1 MNPRTRTQMNLQRIR
16 LENFLSHTDTDFDV
30 SGRNPVIITGENGAG
45 KSSLVKDS
53 VTWALFG
60 KARGSGDELI
70 TEGAD
75 EAVVTIQFGLDGHD
89 YVVMRRRVRGRKT
102 DLEFAAVEG
111 ETEQSLCGAT
121 IAETQAEIEK
131 RLGMDYETFV
141 CTACV
146 EQGKA
151 DSFTAMTPK
160 EAKQVIMRI
169 LQLGDYE
176 HYLEQARA
184 EVHRWKTAVA
194 QEEGQL
200 AVLTE
205 ELARR
210 ESISDGL
217 AEAQHRLATLEQQAA
232 SIQGQWAATES
243 RLADAESELSQL
255 QLRIAEQQSH
265 LSQLAQTHQ
274 KAREQLDQL
283 LEPISRCPLC
293 RSPLTDEALQRLRED
308 FSRQVDVSA
317 GEQQQA
323 QNSLQ
328 SLEQEARQQ
337 ATLCATLRTKLTT
350 LRTEERRRSSL
361 LTEAAKQVG
370 TAQTQM
376 EDRYALEQKISGLKR
391 ELAETARR
399 VTDYGVLERAFGKD
413 GIVAL
418 VVENVL
424 PEIETTANDILGLL
438 SDHTLTLELRT
449 QKTLK
454 SGEVSDTLEIRVT
467 AHHAPRL
474 YEHLSG
480 GEKFRVDL
488 AVRIALSKVLA
499 RRNSFKIETLMIDEG
514 FGSLDAIGRQK
525 FMELSRLLGDQFKRI
540 IVITHTDIQDLYGP
554 GELVC
559 VRRENGV
566 SRIDL

>member
-1 MNPRTRTQMNLQRIR
+1 MNQRTRKPMNLQRIT
-16 LENFLSHTDTDFDV
+16 LENFLSHRDTDFDV
-30 SGRNPVIITGENGAG
+30 SGRNPVIITGGNGAG

-60 KARGSGDELI
+60 KARASGDELI
-70 TEGAD
+70 TEGAS
-75 EAVVTIQFGLDGHD
+75 EAVVTIRFRLDGRD
-89 YVVMRRRVRGRKT
+89 YVVTRRRVRGRKT
-102 DLEFAAVEG
+102 ELEFAAMER

-176 HYLEQARA
+176 RYLEQARA
-184 EVHRWKTAVA
+184 EVHRWKTVA
-194 QEEGQL
+194 AQQEGQL

-205 ELARR
+205 ELSRR
-210 ESISDGL
+210 EPTANDL
-217 AEAQHRLATLEQQAA
+217 TEAQHQLTTLEQERA
-232 SIQGQWAATES
+232 SIQDQVAATDS
-243 RLADAESELSQL
+243 RLAAAESELLQAQRKIADQEARLPQL
-255 QLRIAEQQSH
+255 VQMQ
-265 LSQLAQTHQ
+265 Q
-274 KAREQLDQL
+274 KAREQLEQL
-283 LEPISRCPLC
+283 GQAVSQCPLC
-293 RSPLTDEALQRLRED
+293 HSPLTDEAQQHIRKELSGQAEAATREQQEVQVSLQPL
-308 FSRQVDVSA
+308 QQKA
-317 GEQQQA
+317 GEQ
-323 QNSLQ
+323 
-328 SLEQEARQQ
+328 
-337 ATLCATLRTKLTT
+337 ATICATLRTELAT
-350 LRTEERRRSSL
+350 LRAEERKLSSL
-361 LTEAAKQVG
+361 MTEAARRAG
-370 TAQTQM
+370 AAQTQM
-376 EDRYALEQKISGLKR
+376 EDHRALEQKISGLR
-391 ELAETARR
+391 QGLAETARQ

-424 PEIETTANDILGLL
+424 PEIEATANDILGLL

-467 AHHAPRL
+467 AHHAPRF

-480 GEKFRVDL
+480 GEKFRVDM
-488 AVRIALSKVLA
+488 AIRIALSKVLA
-499 RRNSFKIETLMIDEG
+499 RRNSFKIETLIIDEG

-525 FMELSRLLGDQFKRI
+525 FVELSRLLGDQFKRI
-540 IVITHTDIQDLYGP
+540 VVITHTDIQDLYGP